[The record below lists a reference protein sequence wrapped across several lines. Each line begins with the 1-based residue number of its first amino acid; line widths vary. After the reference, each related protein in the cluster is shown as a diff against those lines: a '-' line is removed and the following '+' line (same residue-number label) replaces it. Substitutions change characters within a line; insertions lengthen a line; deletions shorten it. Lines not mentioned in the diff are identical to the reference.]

1 MDVPFIDAKRSR
13 VSSVVNVWLL
23 LFIGPQV
30 LVNVYII
37 NVRQWYETD
46 PNSHT
51 DTVETICPSL
61 PNNISTIFL

>member
-51 DTVETICPSL
+51 DTVETICQSL